1 LAGEYITP
9 SKSTT
14 TAKLYNPIALPYQQI
29 MAGDKH
35 SSKSKREKD
44 RDGDKSKKRHKH
56 RDDDGERHGHKRK
69 RKDGDKLHVVDDDLN
84 EDMWV
89 EKNIDMDGERVRLAS
104 CVSPSSY

>member
-1 LAGEYITP
+1 
-9 SKSTT
+9 
-14 TAKLYNPIALPYQQI
+14 

-44 RDGDKSKKRHKH
+44 RDSDKSKKRHKH

-69 RKDGDKLHVVDDDLN
+69 RKDEDKLHVVDDDLN

-104 CVSPSSY
+104 FVVLHPVTESV